1 MKHIWMIAD
10 GTQLGTSGKNRLFL
24 SMITLA
30 FGAAG
35 VVFAALVIGIAIAA
49 GGAAGASA
57 PGSGALT
64 APELAALAGG
74 YAACAAWFAGVLY
87 LFKRSF

>member
-10 GTQLGTSGKNRLFL
+10 GTRLGTSGKNRLFL

-35 VVFAALVIGIAIAA
+35 VVLAVLLIAVAVAA
-49 GGAAGASA
+49 GGTPGASA

-87 LFKRSF
+87 LFKRPF

>member
-1 MKHIWMIAD
+1 MKHIWMITD
-10 GTQLGTSGKNRLFL
+10 GTRLGTSGKNRLFL

-30 FGAAG
+30 FGASG
-35 VVFAALVIGIAIAA
+35 VVLEALVIGIAVAA

-87 LFKRSF
+87 LFKRPF

>member
-10 GTQLGTSGKNRLFL
+10 GTRLGTSGKNRLFL

-35 VVFAALVIGIAIAA
+35 VVLEALVIGIAVAA

-87 LFKRSF
+87 LFKRPF

>member
-1 MKHIWMIAD
+1 MKHIWMITD

-24 SMITLA
+24 SMIALA

-35 VVFAALVIGIAIAA
+35 VLLAALVIAA
-49 GGAAGASA
+49 GMMFGGAPGAFA

-87 LFKRSF
+87 LFKKPF

>member
-1 MKHIWMIAD
+1 MKHIWMITD
-10 GTQLGTSGKNRLFL
+10 GTRLGTSGKNRLFL

-35 VVFAALVIGIAIAA
+35 VVLEALVIGIAVAA

-64 APELAALAGG
+64 APEIAALAGG

-87 LFKRSF
+87 LFKRPF

>member
-1 MKHIWMIAD
+1 MKHIWMITD
-10 GTQLGTSGKNRLFL
+10 GTRLGTSGKNRLCL

-35 VVFAALVIGIAIAA
+35 VVLEALVIGIAVAA

-87 LFKRSF
+87 LFKRPF

>member
-35 VVFAALVIGIAIAA
+35 VVLAVLVIAVVMAV
-49 GGAAGASA
+49 GGALGASA

-87 LFKRSF
+87 LFKRPF

>member
-35 VVFAALVIGIAIAA
+35 VVLAVLVIAVVMAV
-49 GGAAGASA
+49 GGAPGASA

-87 LFKRSF
+87 LFKRPF

>member
-10 GTQLGTSGKNRLFL
+10 GTRLGTSGKNRLFL

-35 VVFAALVIGIAIAA
+35 VVLAVLVIAVAMAA
-49 GGAAGASA
+49 GGAPGASA

-64 APELAALAGG
+64 APGLAALAGG

-87 LFKRSF
+87 LFKRPF